1 MKKLDDIDLR
11 ILTLLYQD
19 ADITNKELAAKIG
32 IAPSTCLERVKRM
45 KSSGVIKNAFIDINF
60 NSIGGNIEA
69 IAAIKLQPYSEK
81 IVNQLR
87 DDLLKLPEIISLYHM
102 GGSYDYFIHM
112 SVKDSE
118 HLRQFVEEYH
128 GFVPSIFPKA
138 IFRKAGAL
146 CSGKRISFWTPKDAY
161 NAGVKAGQAAHLTAS
176 DNDARANKKSVRGKI
191 KVKGNDETKK
201 RNSS

>member
-11 ILTLLYQD
+11 ILTLLYRD

-45 KSSGVIKNAFIDINF
+45 KSNGVIKNAFIDINF

-118 HLRQFVEEYH
+118 HLRQFVFQAITSRDEVTTVET
-128 GFVPSIFPKA
+128 SLIFEHS
-138 IFRKAGAL
+138 R
-146 CSGKRISFWTPKDAY
+146 SGVLPNFS
-161 NAGVKAGQAAHLTAS
+161 
-176 DNDARANKKSVRGKI
+176 
-191 KVKGNDETKK
+191 ET
-201 RNSS
+201 